1 MQAGEEHHRLS
12 LGWPLSGDIQAAP
25 GRLTRGSGRTANGWG
40 KGSLYRGTET
50 RDLHNST
57 AHPFSKEPG
66 ELLFTW
72 VMPTDIYRRN

>member
-1 MQAGEEHHRLS
+1 M
-12 LGWPLSGDIQAAP
+12 
-25 GRLTRGSGRTANGWG
+25 NGWG

-72 VMPTDIYRRN
+72 VMSIDIYHRS